1 MCAQCEDGYFN
12 ALNGCHRCLDRGVI
26 VFLSVVLLVG
36 WYVINVTVSRSV
48 TSLEMMLGWAQLAN
62 IIGDINLNWTQN
74 VTTMFGVANLLDFD
88 VDILEPGCVI
98 EWGFR
103 ANFVTQLLLPFV
115 MSTMAASGYLLSAAV
130 HLLIRS
136 GRLKLDERTERLLSV
151 FVAVS
156 GDRERLREKWDA
168 TVATFLS
175 AVDVTYVTIAK
186 YCFDVF
192 RCEEIAGVSVLR
204 ESPDVL
210 CGDVYH
216 LSLKLLSVLGIAFYV
231 VGYLVYLLW
240 KLYDLR
246 TRCAFADAT
255 NLRRLGFVY
264 QKFELDY
271 YFTPAVIIVRKLLF
285 VLVLVYVNNPAF
297 QIGLLS
303 IVINTS
309 LMIQVY
315 TAPYVD
321 TYFDVLFS
329 FLLVALMFEAF
340 GGLMFYSENLP
351 DDNRRILEWLVITS
365 LLMLTVVFLV
375 TLCMEIAKKFCM
387 KYVKRAQVLYVK
399 DDCRRSLKRETSAH
413 RETSARSAFSQTY
426 LRSMSSRTEHE
437 ISFELLETFRPSFV
451 YNSIRKQPESIKEWN
466 ELSNKLKDYMSD
478 QSDTAYLSMSPVA
491 KFWRKLV
498 DRFPELVDFLAVA
511 DDGTR
516 EKFKTIATSLF
527 RDFYLT
533 NKVTPL
539 PLMDILNW
547 RDRAPMAQWLAV
559 APPKHRE
566 FFLHVIAEMFENNE
580 NSEAAAIL
588 RSRLHKGRRR
598 FDPLLE
604 NRRWVRRNRSISR
617 ILSSLSNGLSPF
629 DHSAMFS
636 IIHLPS
642 RQTRPPSR
650 GGRYRGTLEIM
661 VQDERQ
667 RPIVAPMTPI
677 PGSEKSLAHVSV
689 SNSPTTE
696 IRSSEA
702 PDEICVE
709 TSSADES
716 SSSAKDGSDN
726 KQNNNRS
733 LRSQNNNS
741 TSLEAETDA

>member
-192 RCEEIAGVSVLR
+192 RCEEIAGVSVLK

-297 QIGLLS
+297 QIGA
-303 IVINTS
+303 IAVIIIAS
-309 LMIQVY
+309 LMVHVY

-321 TYFDVLFS
+321 THLDVLFS
-329 FLLVALMFEAF
+329 FLLIALMCEAF

-351 DDNRRILEWLVITS
+351 NDDRRILEIVVLTSNLLVVVVFTTFFIIELIKKYHVRYITS
-365 LLMLTVVFLV
+365 KLIKFARDEIETVGCLFL
-375 TLCMEIAKKFCM
+375 
-387 KYVKRAQVLYVK
+387 
-399 DDCRRSLKRETSAH
+399 H
-413 RETSARSAFSQTY
+413 R
-426 LRSMSSRTEHE
+426 LSSRKSPATSEASVNHGSD
-437 ISFELLETFRPSFV
+437 IDDSAPFDLLDTFNPRFVHNALKKKPSL
-451 YNSIRKQPESIKEWN
+451 IKDWDT
-466 ELSNKLKDYMSD
+466 LSRMLKNYMSD
-478 QSDTAYLSMSPVA
+478 QSESSYLSMNPVA

-511 DDGTR
+511 DDETR
-516 EKFKTIATSLF
+516 DKFEDVAKCLF

-533 NKVTPL
+533 NKVIPL
-539 PLMDILNW
+539 PLMDVLNW
-547 RDRAPMAQWLAV
+547 RDYAPMSQWLAIADDDDRAFFFRTV
-559 APPKHRE
+559 AQ
-566 FFLHVIAEMFENNE
+566 MFKNNG
-580 NSEAAAIL
+580 NHAAAGVLMSKIRNGRYNPDLHGRGLGHL
-588 RSRLHKGRRR
+588 RSLSH
-598 FDPLLE
+598 LQQ
-604 NRRWVRRNRSISR
+604 SA
-617 ILSSLSNGLSPF
+617 LSSLKEGSHPF
-629 DHSAMFS
+629 THSAYRRSLDPASLVNRRIDDFFEALS
-636 IIHLPS
+636 KELNESP
-642 RQTRPPSR
+642 RPP
-650 GGRYRGTLEIM
+650 
-661 VQDERQ
+661 
-667 RPIVAPMTPI
+667 TP
-677 PGSEKSLAHVSV
+677 
-689 SNSPTTE
+689 SPNDHL
-696 IRSSEA
+696 SHN
-702 PDEICVE
+702 D
-709 TSSADES
+709 
-716 SSSAKDGSDN
+716 
-726 KQNNNRS
+726 
-733 LRSQNNNS
+733 
-741 TSLEAETDA
+741 TDANFVPDDIDGQQSAENNVSRTTSQTAKPPQGDEELTPEN